1 MLEARF
7 ANKQKNTSPAKE
19 QEARVA
25 ISENQ
30 TRFISTRSQKLR
42 EYHASKRVPLSPL
55 INENNVGTSSTL
67 TQEFRENNA
76 SKRFAHS
83 PLLNDSS
90 KVDNQ
95 FVVSSPSTPSC
106 NKTIHAKSN
115 QTNLSNTSSPD
126 MNFESPVS
134 FVCNNTLGEA
144 SIGHNIGSYDFN
156 LLLYNFD
163 KTFDLYS
170 IFY

>member
-1 MLEARF
+1 MNQFLRSILSGAGGFIGNEVA
-7 ANKQKNTSPAKE
+7 KNG
-19 QEARVA
+19 
-25 ISENQ
+25 
-30 TRFISTRSQKLR
+30 
-42 EYHASKRVPLSPL
+42 Y
-55 INENNVGTSSTL
+55 
-67 TQEFRENNA
+67 
-76 SKRFAHS
+76 
-83 PLLNDSS
+83 DSS

-144 SIGHNIGSYDFN
+144 SIGHNIAPPSIRD
-156 LLLYNFD
+156 
-163 KTFDLYS
+163 DLAKNRDGRP
-170 IFY
+170 FYRFC

>member
-1 MLEARF
+1 M
-7 ANKQKNTSPAKE
+7 
-19 QEARVA
+19 
-25 ISENQ
+25 
-30 TRFISTRSQKLR
+30 
-42 EYHASKRVPLSPL
+42 
-55 INENNVGTSSTL
+55 

-83 PLLNDSS
+83 TLLNDSS

-144 SIGHNIGSYDFN
+144 SIGHNI
-156 LLLYNFD
+156 
-163 KTFDLYS
+163 DLSRS
-170 IFY
+170 ISTARSML